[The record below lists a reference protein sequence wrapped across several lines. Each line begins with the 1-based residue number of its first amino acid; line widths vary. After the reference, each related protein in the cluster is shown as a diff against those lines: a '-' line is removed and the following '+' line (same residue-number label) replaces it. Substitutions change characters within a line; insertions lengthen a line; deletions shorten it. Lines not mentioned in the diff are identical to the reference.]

1 MRRRRW
7 RGLAKATWLARG
19 TRIKSTG
26 ALPCC
31 FSQVYHSWLYEIG
44 QRKSS
49 SAAMMRIG
57 AVTPSA

>member
-1 MRRRRW
+1 MRRSRW

-19 TRIKSTG
+19 TCTKSTV
-26 ALPCC
+26 ALPH
-31 FSQVYHSWLYEIG
+31 FLSQMYHSSLWEMG

-57 AVTPSA
+57 VVTCWA